1 MQVMM
6 ELISYYCWEG
16 LTKVTSMK
24 YLKLGPLKCFSY
36 YHSELVLI
44 HSLHIPGPPS
54 DQLGKLGGPHSSW
67 PCICHMQMLRDCSLK
82 LTDSPSTTPRI
93 SINSLQTHLL
103 D

>member
-6 ELISYYCWEG
+6 ELTSYYCLEG

-24 YLKLGPLKCFSY
+24 YLKLGPRKCFSY

-67 PCICHMQMLRDCSLK
+67 PCICHTQTLRECSLK
-82 LTDSPSTTPRI
+82 SLDSPSTTPRI
-93 SINSLQTHLL
+93 SVNSLQTHLL